1 MSPVN
6 EFIEEP
12 EVVPVTDRVASTI
25 RHAVG
30 ASDRLPV
37 RVLLLF
43 VVVVICTAMAPL
55 PANLVGVAAAVLL
68 ALDTSL
74 HRRRA

>member
-1 MSPVN
+1 MPIN
-6 EFIEEP
+6 EIIEEP
-12 EVVPVTDRVASTI
+12 EVLPPVTDRVTASV
-25 RHAVG
+25 RRAVG
-30 ASDRLPV
+30 ASDRIPA

-43 VVVVICTAMAPL
+43 VVVVICTATAPI

-74 HRRRA
+74 HRR